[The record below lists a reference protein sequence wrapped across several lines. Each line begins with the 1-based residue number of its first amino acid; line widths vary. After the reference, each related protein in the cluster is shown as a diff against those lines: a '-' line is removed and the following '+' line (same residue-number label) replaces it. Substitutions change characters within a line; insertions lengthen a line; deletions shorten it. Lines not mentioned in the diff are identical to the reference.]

1 VRHRTSNPFRRLAVA
16 GTLAALGVVAHPL
29 YAVTPQTWS
38 ASPEALARGDADGV
52 AVSERGVLTPAPRL
66 IRLGEEEPAARP
78 DHVWA
83 MTSGAGGRLYLGT
96 GPEGRVIEVGPAGRQ
111 RVLFEA
117 DEPMITA
124 LAVLRDGSLLAGTAP
139 GGKIFR
145 IDADGSSELF
155 CETGEHYIWTLVVT
169 DDNRIFAG
177 TGEQGAILEIERSGT
192 AELFFDSDEA
202 HIVALYPRADGTLLA
217 GGAGRGSVYLV
228 DRDGNGIVLH
238 DDALHE
244 VVALAD
250 EGDGNVLAALVDR
263 PTPEKRP
270 PALRLRLP
278 DGVEVGV
285 TDENVGTLEE
295 SQGPVLHGVIEGLP
309 GTPDGKKPRLR
320 GRLVR
325 IRPSGETNELW
336 RSSTEA
342 PYSLLGDGGQRTLFG
357 TGEPAR
363 LYGIEPGGDVALLAT
378 LRESQLTELLRFG
391 PTVYGGTSNPA
402 SVYRLERGTHETG
415 VFISPALD
423 AGGPA
428 RWGSISWRVEGDSG
442 RVEIYT
448 RTGNSN
454 IPDGTWSGWSPM
466 LVDPAGSRIDNPDGR
481 FLQWR
486 ARFVGAKE
494 YALRLS
500 SVTVRYEP
508 YNRSPEIRDFRTE
521 HDERAV
527 ASLARFVYAVFD
539 ADLDPLDIHLEY
551 RALGS
556 GTWDRVARP
565 EADGKPSAVE
575 TSTNA
580 GHAKDKLTWETTA
593 LTQGPYEVRLVVSD
607 QPANPP
613 GEGRQVPR
621 EPALELAIDY
631 TPPEVETRLL
641 GDGTIEIVVSDA
653 YTDIRRLEL
662 LRGDR
667 RQASLRPVDGICD
680 SRREV
685 FRIDAPD
692 DGADWSVR
700 GVDSAGNKTDSVLPQ

>member
-1 VRHRTSNPFRRLAVA
+1 VRRR
-16 GTLAALGVVAHPL
+16 TLAAFRRPGVIATLLVLSLAARPL
-29 YAVTPQTWS
+29 HAARPQTWT

-66 IRLGEEEPAARP
+66 TRLGDDESAARP
-78 DHVWA
+78 DHVWV
-83 MTSGAGGRLYLGT
+83 MTSGAEGRLYLGT
-96 GPEGRVIEVGPAGRQ
+96 GPEGRVIQIDSAGRQ
-111 RVLFEA
+111 RILFEA
-117 DEPMITA
+117 DEPLITA
-124 LAVLRDGSLLAGTAP
+124 LAVDRDGSLLAGTAP
-139 GGKIFR
+139 GGKIYR
-145 IDADGSSELF
+145 INADGSSELF
-155 CETGEHYIWTLVVT
+155 CETGERYIWTLVVT
-169 DDNRIFAG
+169 DDDRVFAG
-177 TGEQGAILEIERSGT
+177 TGERGAILEIKRSGNT
-192 AELFFDSDEA
+192 ELFFDTDEA

-228 DRDGNGIVLH
+228 DREGNGIVLY

-250 EGDGNVLAALVDR
+250 EGDGSILAALVDR
-263 PTPEKRP
+263 PTPQKRP

-285 TDENVGTLEE
+285 TDENVGSLEE
-295 SQGPVLHGVIEGLP
+295 SQGPVLHGFIEGLP
-309 GTPDGKKPRLR
+309 ETPDGKQPRLR

-325 IRPSGETNELW
+325 IRPNGEAIELW
-336 RSSTEA
+336 SSSTEA
-342 PYSLLGDGGQRTLFG
+342 PYCLLEDGTQRTLFG

-363 LYGIEPGGDVALLAT
+363 LYAIEPGGDVSLLAT
-378 LRESQLTELLRFG
+378 LRESQLTELLHTG
-391 PTVYGGTSNPA
+391 STVYGGTSNPA
-402 SVYRLERGTHETG
+402 SVYRLDRGAPETG
-415 VFISPALD
+415 VFVSPALD

-428 RWGSISWRVEGDSG
+428 RWGSIRWRVEGDSG

-448 RTGNSN
+448 RTGNSRT
-454 IPDGTWSGWSPM
+454 PDGTWSGWSPM
-466 LVDPAGSRIDNPDGR
+466 LIDPAGSRIDNPDGR

-486 ARFVGAKE
+486 ARFVGAEE

-500 SVTVRYEP
+500 GVTVRYEP
-508 YNRSPEIRDFRTE
+508 YNRPPEIRDFRTE
-521 HDERAV
+521 HDVRAV
-527 ASLARFVYAVFD
+527 GSLASFVYAVFD
-539 ADLDPLDIHLEY
+539 ADLDPLDIDLEY

-556 GTWDRVARP
+556 ATWDRAALAG
-565 EADGKPSAVE
+565 ADGDPSAVE

-580 GHAKDKLTWETTA
+580 GYAKDNLSWETTA
-593 LTQGPYEVRLVVSD
+593 LAQGPYEVRLVVSD

-621 EPALELAIDY
+621 EPAIVLAVDY
-631 TPPEVETRLL
+631 TPPEVELRPLD
-641 GDGTIEIVVSDA
+641 DGQLEIVVSDA

-692 DGADWSVR
+692 DGAEWSVR
-700 GVDSAGNKTDSVLPQ
+700 GVDSAGNETTSVLPQ